1 MRAVLVPGAAKVTE
15 PLTEDDLRNLIK
27 ACAADHDGRSGAV
40 RFDQRNDGTVAVHP
54 HRRDGEI
61 VCSPESII
69 AALAISDELG
79 TPTPRPG
86 QQFVAEL
93 DVIGWRGPR
102 PHVPDQTN
110 HLDRRPRRRRQHTAL
125 HRGGTHRRQRRHPR
139 RRHAPARR
147 KLLEAVIAAD
157 KPSEQRDLVVWI
169 AMKHGHGLTR
179 QTASREL
186 NALREAD
193 LVDCT
198 ELAGRPTLWFLPQRV
213 SPVSPRQIGDTPR
226 QVSRKGCRR
235 CRRT

>member
-1 MRAVLVPGAAKVTE
+1 VPFWLSNRYRENGPRLVRMRAVLVPGAAKVTE

-102 PHVPDQTN
+102 RHVPDQTN

-125 HRGGTHRRQRRHPR
+125 HRGGTHRDSGDTRGDDMPRHGANSSRQ
-139 RRHAPARR
+139 
-147 KLLEAVIAAD
+147 
-157 KPSEQRDLVVWI
+157 S
-169 AMKHGHGLTR
+169 
-179 QTASREL
+179 S
-186 NALREAD
+186 
-193 LVDCT
+193 
-198 ELAGRPTLWFLPQRV
+198 RPT
-213 SPVSPRQIGDTPR
+213 
-226 QVSRKGCRR
+226 SRASNG
-235 CRRT
+235 TWSSGSL